1 MEAAQ
6 CGDAISTEEIR
17 FKLHQFSDSDQLARG
32 TVTVN
37 AYWLESRLLARR
49 LAQLWEKWRGISGQ
63 IYFEHRVDQYRQIW
77 AAVAEEVG
85 ASFLQLDDDLWEL
98 RIGDQRTRILN
109 YQLEF
114 DNPVILA
121 MAGRKPLM
129 HQLINDAGIPVPKY
143 QEFSLSELPL
153 AQAFL
158 EQNSTD
164 CVIKPARGYGGKGV
178 TTHIRSPSQIAPA
191 AILAATYSPKLLIEK
206 QILGECYRLLIV
218 DGEMVHAVRRPGV
231 WLTGDGRSTIESL
244 LNGAGASQSSDRSFA
259 RREDPDVKFS
269 LQAQGMALHSVLS
282 DGQKVLARSSCEDL
296 GDGKEVRTVYSDEV
310 TESVGEPVRTQ
321 AIAAAK
327 ILGSSFLGV
336 DVITTDITIG
346 LSESG
351 GVINEVNTTPALHHH
366 YDSTTQRFPEPAVKA
381 LRCLIDRRSAP

>member
-1 MEAAQ
+1 VIASWIEA
-6 CGDAISTEEIR
+6 
-17 FKLHQFSDSDQLARG
+17 
-32 TVTVN
+32 
-37 AYWLESRLLARR
+37 RLLARR
-49 LAQLWEKWRGISGQ
+49 LSQLWEKWRGTSGQ
-63 IYFEHRVDQYRQIW
+63 IYFEHRVDQYRRIW

-85 ASFLQLDDDLWEL
+85 ASFSQLDDDLWEL

-129 HQLINDAGIPVPKY
+129 HQLIGDAGIPVPEH
-143 QEFSLSELPL
+143 QEFSLDELPL

-158 EQNSTD
+158 EEHPAG

-178 TTHIRSPSQIAPA
+178 TTHIRSPSQLTPA

-206 QILGECYRLLIV
+206 QILGECYRLLVV
-218 DGEMVHAVRRPGV
+218 DGEIVHAVRRPGI
-231 WLTGDGRSTIESL
+231 WLTGDGTSTVESL
-244 LNGAGASQSSDRSFA
+244 MMGAGGGQFGDPSMAWQD
-259 RREDPDVKFS
+259 DPDIMFS
-269 LQAQGMALHSVLS
+269 LQAQGLAPQSVPS
-282 DGQKVLARSSCEDL
+282 DGQRVLARSSHEDL
-296 GDGKEVRTVYSDEV
+296 AGRREVRTVYSEEV
-310 TESVGEPVRTQ
+310 TESVGDSVRTQ

-336 DVITTDITIG
+336 DVITPDISIG
-346 LSESG
+346 LFESG

-366 YDSTTQRFPEPAVKA
+366 YDSASQQYPEPAVQA
-381 LRCLIDRRSAP
+381 LRRLIVRRSTP